1 MARYPRLLLRAL
13 ACAFGLC
20 LLAAAAVTSQP
31 PQVEF
36 KDLFTAVQSA
46 GIYPDSKTFADAV
59 PRESPAAI
67 LQQFHAQ
74 QPRSPQSLR
83 QFVIRYFE
91 SADAGGPSTL
101 ESVPAVRLP
110 LGAHIDALWPLLE
123 RATPMV
129 PRYSSALALPKPY
142 VVPGGRFRAWHYW

>member
-36 KDLFTAVQSA
+36 KDLFAAVQSA
-46 GIYPDSKTFADAV
+46 GIYPNSKTFADAV
-59 PRESPAAI
+59 PRETPAAI

-74 QPRSPQSLR
+74 RPQSPQSLR
-83 QFVIRYFE
+83 QFVLRYFNT
-91 SADAGGPSTL
+91 ADA
-101 ESVPAVRLP
+101 A
-110 LGAHIDALWPLLE
+110 A
-123 RATPMV
+123 
-129 PRYSSALALPKPY
+129 
-142 VVPGGRFRAWHYW
+142 PG